1 MTETKEQ
8 AEKNTIDVP
17 EGMDVSGID
26 IYCKKHGKITD
37 VVQTLALTKLEPD
50 GKQKPS
56 ITYICPGC
64 LAELYQHFQKEGL
77 CGDIMIV
84 PQFKPTNAT
93 EVEVKE
99 DEKSPHAD
107 NEGKKE

>member
-1 MTETKEQ
+1 MTETKEE
-8 AEKNTIDVP
+8 AKKNMMDVP
-17 EGMDVSGID
+17 EGMEVSGID
-26 IYCKKHGKITD
+26 VYCNWHGKITD

-50 GKQKPS
+50 GIQKPS

-77 CGDIMIV
+77 CGEIMIV

-93 EVEVKE
+93 EVELKDE
-99 DEKSPHAD
+99 DKKT
-107 NEGKKE
+107 NEDTKKE